1 MPQTKELEGRVAVIT
16 GASRGLGRAMAIA
29 LAEAGAKVVLAARDR
44 EKLQESAALVKQ
56 AGGEASVHPMDVT
69 REDEVAE
76 LAADVKQRY
85 GHADILIN
93 NAGMNLRKP
102 ITDFTLDEWNRVIDT
117 NLTSVFLM
125 CRAFVPL
132 MKGRGYGRII
142 NMTSIMSHISLPE
155 RTAYSSAKAGLL
167 GFIRALALELAPEKI
182 SVIGI
187 SPGVFDTE
195 MNQAAKNDPAKYA
208 AFTARIA
215 AGEWGKPEDVGAL
228 ARYLCSDAAAYITG
242 QDIVIDGGC
251 IVQF

>member
-1 MPQTKELEGRVAVIT
+1 
-16 GASRGLGRAMAIA
+16 MAIA
-29 LAEAGAKVVLAARDR
+29 LAEAGATVVLAARDL
-44 EKLQESAALVKQ
+44 EKLKESAALVKQ
-56 AGGEASVHPMDVT
+56 AREAKQAGGEVEVHKVDVT
-69 REDEVAE
+69 KEDEVAQ
-76 LAADVKQRY
+76 LAADVKARF

-102 ITDFTLDEWNRVIDT
+102 ITDFTLEEWNRVIDA

-125 CRAFVPL
+125 SRAFVPL

-142 NMTSIMSHISLPE
+142 NMTSIMSHVSLPE

-167 GFIRALALELAPEKI
+167 GFTRALALELAPEKI
-182 SVIGI
+182 SVVGI

-195 MNQAAKNDPAKYA
+195 MNQAARNDPARYA
-208 AFTARIA
+208 TFTARIA

-228 ARYLCSDAAAYITG
+228 ARYLCSDAAGYITG